1 MLKFLNSFSAPL
13 IGSLSF
19 WPFLCI
25 LLTIPFIISRLTMRR
40 RVTWSYVFFSYGS
53 ILYFTGLIFF
63 TLSPV
68 PKDPIAFCQ
77 THHIQPQLIPF
88 NWVNYVVHPNK
99 DTLYITLQLVMNIVF
114 FVPLGIFMKAYF
126 HKHWKF
132 ALLRLA
138 AMESCSE
145 SGACELAKSG
155 SAASMI
161 CATE

>member
-25 LLTIPFIISRLTMRR
+25 LLTIPFIISRLIMRR

-77 THHIQPQLIPF
+77 TYHIKPQLIPF
-88 NWVNYVVHPNK
+88 NWVNDVVQPNK
-99 DTLYITLQLVMNIVF
+99 DTLYITLQLIMNIVSLCRWAF
-114 FVPLGIFMKAYF
+114 L
-126 HKHWKF
+126 
-132 ALLRLA
+132 
-138 AMESCSE
+138 
-145 SGACELAKSG
+145 
-155 SAASMI
+155 
-161 CATE
+161 

>member
-25 LLTIPFIISRLTMRR
+25 LLTIPFIISRLIMRR

-77 THHIQPQLIPF
+77 TYHIQPQLIPF
-88 NWVNYVVHPNK
+88 NWVNDVVQPNK
-99 DTLYITLQLVMNIVF
+99 DTLYITLQRAAGHFYESVF
-114 FVPLGIFMKAYF
+114 SQ
-126 HKHWKF
+126 
-132 ALLRLA
+132 ALEICVAKRLSFIDANRSDA
-138 AMESCSE
+138 ANWRVRFISLQLSVV
-145 SGACELAKSG
+145 
-155 SAASMI
+155 
-161 CATE
+161 